1 MSICIMQV
9 YIYVRTYVHKHTH
22 THTHTHT
29 CIRITGKLYAFRGPV
44 DDGFRL
50 PGQQVPPGTL
60 KASAYVDLFRKLDIS
75 TVIQLNE
82 PQYDRCR
89 ARSGRCLP
97 TCNAMMH
104 RDDAVW

>member
-9 YIYVRTYVHKHTH
+9 YIYVRTYVHKH